1 VNRTVASLLAAVVAA
16 ILWLVW
22 NFEHEHTS
30 IRAPWTGM
38 TLVASALAFVAVG
51 LAATGWRAVL
61 FAVVAA
67 AGAVVLVEPLVW
79 QTEPI
84 SVESCDPGCISREAA
99 VVIASIVAGALATLG
114 IVLRRAAALMVRA
127 ALSSSGTGR

>member
-22 NFEHEHTS
+22 SNEHGHTS
-30 IRAPWTGM
+30 IRAPWTGV
-38 TLVASALAFVAVG
+38 TLVASALGFVAVG

-67 AGAVVLVEPLVW
+67 ASAVVLVDPLVW
-79 QTEPI
+79 KTEPSEQV

-99 VVIASIVAGALATLG
+99 VVMASIAAGALATLG
-114 IVLRRAAALMVRA
+114 VVLRRAAVLVVRA
-127 ALSSSGTGR
+127 STAA